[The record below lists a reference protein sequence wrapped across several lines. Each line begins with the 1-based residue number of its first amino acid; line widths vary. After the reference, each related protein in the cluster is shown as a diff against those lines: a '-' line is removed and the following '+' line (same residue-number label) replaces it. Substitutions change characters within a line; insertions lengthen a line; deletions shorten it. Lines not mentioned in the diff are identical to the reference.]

1 MICPQEAEDWLPV
14 PLPDGSTIAKV
25 EEQWSWRDEGR
36 TVLLYVRVPGLRGE
50 RLKALNQ
57 NGLVMVDIRPNLLR
71 LIVTD
76 TSERVTHRFQWL
88 NLWGLI
94 QPGQSRYHLS
104 EDGKRVVAHLRKVN
118 DNFTAGSWL
127 SFLDVRTGRYE
138 LRSAVW
144 PKILWELQG
153 AWRSEDEEPIEVLGD
168 QVVWPQ
174 GSRDVLLV
182 EEDDSFLLHQVGDGD
197 KVPGSE
203 CRGFFQRETLRICW
217 EDGDSWCRICGLALE
232 RKEAGREALPL
243 QYDQQLARWI
253 PWLPCEDLRRQSR
266 QWLPALGTEVPLEV
280 RLQAG
285 AEVAL
290 CAEEALRSLKEQ
302 LLKALEE
309 APNEGVQTILSD
321 ADALPMDLLRRCRVC
336 AMSAEEAGLDGRE
349 GRLVE
354 ALLALRRG
362 EPLSAPN
369 EAAALGA
376 LLRWLQWLRCWL
388 APGARK
394 NVEAAIDHLKERRLQ
409 ASKERQ
415 HTEALHFA
423 SREPQ
428 RWFVAWSCE
437 LADASDL
444 LSAASKKLHELLRH
458 LARTQQEREGEGLP
472 GEDFYTLFAQ
482 ARRKVGEE
490 LVDIELPATRRRCDA
505 LARRWVRRYAE
516 EAARTLFTGPGA
528 KAFRRDFREGG
539 LAIVEDAVDWAILVK
554 LQAEVAR
561 LFEESPVTSRSARWL
576 ELCSSHLE
584 ESGCQALATSVAVLH
599 QLPFSFSDSCWNEKA
614 KTQVSGFKQRR
625 WTAGEVVLWQS
636 QPGTATSEVPES
648 LPKLQDK
655 SGITALL
662 FLNTPAWRPDWGGA
676 LRCHVGPIS
685 RDIWGDGGRLVL
697 LHEVSFE
704 LLESSRPQ
712 TVLILQLQPM
722 ETFSSSRPAPVMKR
736 EPVAKATPAQAEP
749 TKVEMTSHEA
759 RLSRPKWR

>member
-118 DNFTAGSWL
+118 DNFTAGRGNRDESWL

-217 EDGDSWCRICGLALE
+217 EDGDSWITCKTMEHLQYL
-232 RKEAGREALPL
+232 ALPL

-280 RLQAG
+280 RLQAPSLDSKRSNMK
-285 AEVAL
+285 ASVLATLDDAMNRRVAL
-290 CAEEALRSLKEQ
+290 CAEEALRSLK
-302 LLKALEE
+302 
-309 APNEGVQTILSD
+309 
-321 ADALPMDLLRRCRVC
+321 
-336 AMSAEEAGLDGRE
+336 
-349 GRLVE
+349 
-354 ALLALRRG
+354 
-362 EPLSAPN
+362 
-369 EAAALGA
+369 
-376 LLRWLQWLRCWL
+376 
-388 APGARK
+388 
-394 NVEAAIDHLKERRLQ
+394 
-409 ASKERQ
+409 
-415 HTEALHFA
+415 
-423 SREPQ
+423 
-428 RWFVAWSCE
+428 
-437 LADASDL
+437 
-444 LSAASKKLHELLRH
+444 
-458 LARTQQEREGEGLP
+458 
-472 GEDFYTLFAQ
+472 
-482 ARRKVGEE
+482 
-490 LVDIELPATRRRCDA
+490 
-505 LARRWVRRYAE
+505 
-516 EAARTLFTGPGA
+516 
-528 KAFRRDFREGG
+528 
-539 LAIVEDAVDWAILVK
+539 DW
-554 LQAEVAR
+554 
-561 LFEESPVTSRSARWL
+561 P
-576 ELCSSHLE
+576 
-584 ESGCQALATSVAVLH
+584 
-599 QLPFSFSDSCWNEKA
+599 
-614 KTQVSGFKQRR
+614 
-625 WTAGEVVLWQS
+625 
-636 QPGTATSEVPES
+636 
-648 LPKLQDK
+648 
-655 SGITALL
+655 
-662 FLNTPAWRPDWGGA
+662 
-676 LRCHVGPIS
+676 
-685 RDIWGDGGRLVL
+685 
-697 LHEVSFE
+697 
-704 LLESSRPQ
+704 
-712 TVLILQLQPM
+712 
-722 ETFSSSRPAPVMKR
+722 
-736 EPVAKATPAQAEP
+736 
-749 TKVEMTSHEA
+749 
-759 RLSRPKWR
+759 